1 MFSED
6 VNDSTFGVLHD
17 LDQHV
22 NHPPFMQR
30 SLSAPAIAEHVSEA
44 LIPPYED
51 FEEANMEPNSSYY
64 NKPSRLNPRMPK
76 PVRAFHHSDVDDIA
90 AGFEPGGFF
99 EDGQT
104 QNTKG
109 ILASLMIDTKPMTP
123 VDKIQED
130 FPSTPSQVYSSRLA
144 TIQEALG
151 DHTFSEEEIMNMAV
165 PPMNPHTEL
174 HVIREESPPIGHT
187 PPHAPSPMLETA
199 LDQATL
205 SLQNMYVSSGFDDT
219 TNSTNIRHQQPQN
232 QIQDM
237 QTHNHRPSNRNQNN
251 NGMVFTNQGQNSLQ
265 GVGVGGL
272 PNNGMA
278 AMHGGVGVTHMEM
291 NQQQQHQQQQ
301 QYMRPHQMQQNNV
314 TGLTGVM
321 PQQGLVQYSNAP
333 MSMPQHQQMMQHQ
346 LQQQNPQQQA
356 HYYIPQQSNVHG
368 MNPGTHP
375 VYVDP
380 VYYRVQSG
388 PSMNMYQQDVMYGA
402 PMENTMGNDQQQ
414 QQQQQIS
421 YMQYQP
427 GPAYWPNNTG
437 DQQTSMVLLQGAV
450 QGRDMGMAQRRVMPV
465 YAPND
470 ALGTNGGRQY
480 AAVSGNRGHMMAQSP
495 PLPMGGNK
503 MQSMNMIGGGGMM
516 LGPGQVNMNNQVNL
530 LSKGYRDDHMNG
542 GHSSPG
548 LYHRGGDMNDMGDM
562 DDRYNMG
569 MDDRSMGMSSSN
581 GRGDRRGNNGDKDR
595 NSGRSD
601 RRGGGGGGG
610 GGNNNSS
617 SASSVNGAN
626 NNGASSPV
634 RDQLVE
640 EFRLTYGKSRQWELQ
655 DLLGHVVAFC
665 QDQHGSR
672 FIQQR
677 LEVANDHEKQV
688 IFEEVLPSAHSLM
701 TDVFGNYVIQKLFE
715 YGAPEQCE
723 TLASLIAG
731 QAVQLA
737 LQMYGCRVIQKALE
751 YVNTQRLVALVAE
764 FEGAQVLRCVHD
776 QNGNHVIQKCIE
788 VVCRVAKEATLD
800 VAEYLNSRIQFI
812 IMSFQGRVRELSM
825 HPYGCRVVQRILE
838 HCTNAQKANLLE
850 ELRLCCIEL
859 VQDQYGNYVIQHVMQ
874 HGWETDR
881 AILVKEVQEHLL
893 EFSQHK
899 FASNVVEKCLQYAN
913 KKDRDEMIWTIIKVT
928 FDLAQPVD
936 AKTGHCVLES
946 MVRDPYANYVVQKV
960 IDVSDERQR
969 AAIMKY
975 VRENIVQLRRYTYG
989 KHIIV
994 RLEKVSGEK
1003 F

>member
-1 MFSED
+1 MFSD
-6 VNDSTFGVLHD
+6 DNDSSFGVLD

-76 PVRAFHHSDVDDIA
+76 PVRASFHHSDVDDIA

-99 EDGQT
+99 EDGQA

-144 TIQEALG
+144 TIQESLSE
-151 DHTFSEEEIMNMAV
+151 HTFSEEEMMNMAV
-165 PPMNPHTEL
+165 PAMKPHTEL
-174 HVIREESPPIGHT
+174 HVIREESPPLHT
-187 PPHAPSPMLETA
+187 ATPHAPSPMLETS

-205 SLQNMYVSSGFDDT
+205 SLQNMYVSTGFEDT
-219 TNSTNIRHQQPQN
+219 QNSTNIRHQQPQP

-237 QTHNHRPSNRNQNN
+237 QSHNHRSSNRNQNN
-251 NGMVFTNQGQNSLQ
+251 GGGMVFANQNQSNLQ
-265 GVGVGGL
+265 GVGGGM
-272 PNNGMA
+272 PNNGMGG
-278 AMHGGVGVTHMEM
+278 MHGGLTHMDI
-291 NQQQQHQQQQ
+291 NQQQQQHQQQFI
-301 QYMRPHQMQQNNV
+301 RPHQMQQNNV
-314 TGLTGVM
+314 TGLTGII
-321 PQQGLVQYSNAP
+321 PQQGLVQYTNAP
-333 MSMPQHQQMMQHQ
+333 MNLPPHQQMIQHPM
-346 LQQQNPQQQA
+346 QQQNQQQA

-368 MNPGTHP
+368 INPGSHP

-380 VYYRVQSG
+380 VYYRVQNG
-388 PSMNMYQQDVMYGA
+388 PSIGMYQQDVMYGS
-402 PMENTMGNDQQQ
+402 TMDNSMGGD
-414 QQQQQIS
+414 QQQIS

-427 GPAYWPNNTG
+427 GPAYWPNSNMQTG
-437 DQQTSMVLLQGAV
+437 EQQPSMVLLQGGV
-450 QGRDMGMAQRRVMPV
+450 QGRDMGMAQRRVLPV

-470 ALGTNGGRQY
+470 PLNGNAGRQY
-480 AAVSGNRGHMMAQSP
+480 AGPMGMAPNRGHLIGQSP
-495 PLPMGGNK
+495 QLPIPGNK
-503 MQSMNMIGGGGMM
+503 MSNMNMIGGMM
-516 LGPGQVNMNNQVNL
+516 IPPGQVNLNNQVNL
-530 LSKGYRDDHMNG
+530 LGGKGYRDDHMNG
-542 GHSSPG
+542 GQNSPG
-548 LYHRGGDMNDMGDM
+548 LYHRGDMNDMGDL
-562 DDRYNMG
+562 DDRYGMG
-569 MDDRSMGMSSSN
+569 MDDRGLGMNNNSPN
-581 GRGDRRGNNGDKDR
+581 GRGGDRRGGGNSDKDR
-595 NSGRSD
+595 NSGGRSD
-601 RRGGGGGGG
+601 RRGGG
-610 GGNNNSS
+610 NAS
-617 SASSVNGAN
+617 SASSISGG
-626 NNGASSPV
+626 NNGATSPL

-715 YGAPEQCE
+715 YGAQEQCE

-751 YVNTQRLVALVAE
+751 YVNTQRLVTLVAE

-800 VAEYLNSRIQFI
+800 VADYLNSRIQFI
-812 IMSFQGRVRELSM
+812 ILSFQGRVRELSM

-975 VRENIVQLRRYTYG
+975 VKENIVQLRRYTYG